1 MRLVGFCLMN
11 NHFHLLL
18 WPHKDGDLS
27 RWMQWLM
34 TAHVRRYHSSG
45 HVWQGRFKA
54 FPIQADDHYFTVLRY
69 VERNP
74 LRANMVKRSQDGEWS
89 SLLPNARSGPD
100 GLLCEGPL
108 PKHSQW
114 TRFVNG
120 AGENKGTFYFKEKY
134 NVPFLR
140 LQINQVSKAC
150 ENQLRRTFRQ
160 LGYPMLLR

>member
-1 MRLVGFCLMN
+1 MRPTEYATFPRFGY
-11 NHFHLLL
+11 H
-18 WPHKDGDLS
+18 S
-27 RWMQWLM
+27 
-34 TAHVRRYHSSG
+34 RYHSSG

-54 FPIQADDHYFTVLRY
+54 FPMQADDHYCTVLRY

-120 AGENKGTFYFKEKY
+120 AETQAELKA
-134 NVPFLR
+134 LR
-140 LQINQVSKAC
+140 HSLSRSLSMIGAARSDSQASDKKAA
-150 ENQLRRTFRQ
+150 
-160 LGYPMLLR
+160 